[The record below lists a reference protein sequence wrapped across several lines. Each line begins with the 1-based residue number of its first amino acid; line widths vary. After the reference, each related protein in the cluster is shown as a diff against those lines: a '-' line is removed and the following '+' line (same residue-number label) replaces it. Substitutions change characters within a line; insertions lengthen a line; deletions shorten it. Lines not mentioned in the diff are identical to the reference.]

1 MTSALK
7 KMYLWLMFFFLYAPI
22 LVLVLFSFNASRSR
36 GNWGGWSL
44 RWYGELFRDQ
54 GLMTALGNTVL
65 IALAAALVSA
75 AAGTIAAVGI
85 YNLKGWKKSFVMNIT
100 YLPVLNPDIV
110 IGISMMILFI
120 AMSFPRGMASL
131 IVSHITF
138 GLPYGVISVLPKLA
152 QLDPQLFDAA
162 LDLGA
167 TPKEAYIKVIL
178 PQIMPGIF
186 TGFLLAF
193 TMSVDDFV
201 VSFFVTGNGVAN
213 LAISIYSMSRRGINP
228 KINAVL
234 TLLFAAV
241 VAMMYLIQRRLQRTP
256 KITDPDDSLYR

>member
-1 MTSALK
+1 MRLIK
-7 KMYLWLMFFFLYAPI
+7 KCYLWLIFFFLYAPI

-36 GNWGGWSL
+36 GNWGGFSL
-44 RWYGELFRDQ
+44 RWYAELFQDRAI
-54 GLMTALGNTVL
+54 MSALGNTVI
-65 IALAAALVSA
+65 IALVSAVISA
-75 AAGTIAAVGI
+75 AAGTVAAIGI
-85 YNLKGWKKSFVMNIT
+85 YRLKGWKKSLIMNIT

-120 AMSFPRGMASL
+120 AMSFPRGMVSL
-131 IVSHITF
+131 IVAHITF

-152 QLDPQLFDAA
+152 QLDPQIFDAA

-167 TPKEAYIKVIL
+167 TPKDAYLKVIL
-178 PQIMPGIF
+178 PQILPGVF

-234 TLLFAAV
+234 TLLFVAV
-241 VAMMYLIQRRLQRTP
+241 VAMMYIIQRRL
-256 KITDPDDSLYR
+256 KKSSLDEMNMNLWA

>member
-1 MTSALK
+1 MMAALK
-7 KMYLWLMFFFLYAPI
+7 KCYLWLIFVFLYAPI
-22 LVLVLFSFNASRSR
+22 LVLILFSFNASRSR
-36 GNWGGWSL
+36 GNWAGLSL
-44 RWYGELFRDQ
+44 RWYAELFQDRAI
-54 GLMTALGNTVL
+54 MAALGNTV
-65 IALAAALVSA
+65 IIALVSA
-75 AAGTIAAVGI
+75 AIAAAAGTVAAVGI
-85 YNLKGWKKSFVMNIT
+85 YRLKGWKKSFVMNVT

-120 AMSFPRGMASL
+120 AMSFPRGMVSL
-131 IVSHITF
+131 IVAHITF

-152 QLDPQLFDAA
+152 QLDPQIFDAA

-167 TPKEAYIKVIL
+167 RPRDAYLKVIL
-178 PQIMPGIF
+178 PQIMPGVF
-186 TGFLLAF
+186 TGFLLAL

-234 TLLFAAV
+234 TLLFVAV
-241 VAMMYLIQRRLQRTP
+241 AAMMYLIQKRLSKSEQAF
-256 KITDPDDSLYR
+256 

>member
-1 MTSALK
+1 MAALK
-7 KMYLWLMFFFLYAPI
+7 KCYLWLIFIFLYAPI
-22 LVLVLFSFNASRSR
+22 LVLILFSFNASRSR
-36 GNWGGWSL
+36 GNWAGLSL
-44 RWYGELFRDQ
+44 RWYVELFQDRAI
-54 GLMTALGNTVL
+54 MAALANTV
-65 IALAAALVSA
+65 IIALVSA
-75 AAGTIAAVGI
+75 AVAAAAGTVAAVGI
-85 YNLKGWKKSFVMNIT
+85 YRLKGWKKSLIMNVT

-131 IVSHITF
+131 IVAHITF

-152 QLDPQLFDAA
+152 QLDPQIFDAA

-167 TPKEAYIKVIL
+167 KPREAYLKVIL
-178 PQIMPGIF
+178 PQILPGVF

-234 TLLFAAV
+234 TLLFVAV
-241 VAMMYLIQRRLQRTP
+241 AAMMYLIQRRLSKSEQAF
-256 KITDPDDSLYR
+256 

>member
-1 MTSALK
+1 MRAILK
-7 KMYLWLMFFFLYAPI
+7 KCYLWLIFIFLYAPI
-22 LVLVLFSFNASRSR
+22 LVLILFSFNVSRSR
-36 GNWGGWSL
+36 GNWGGLSL
-44 RWYGELFRDQ
+44 RWYGELFQDRAI
-54 GLMTALGNTVL
+54 MTALGNTVL
-65 IALAAALVSA
+65 IALVAAAVSA
-75 AAGTIAAVGI
+75 AVGTVAAVGI
-85 YNLKGWKKSFVMNIT
+85 YRLKGWKKSFVMNIT
-100 YLPVLNPDIV
+100 YLPILNPDIV

-152 QLDPQLFDAA
+152 QLDPQIFDAA

-167 TPKEAYIKVIL
+167 TPREAYFKVIL
-178 PQIMPGIF
+178 PQILPGVF

-234 TLLFAAV
+234 TLLFIAV
-241 VAMMYLIQRRLQRTP
+241 AAMMYLIQRRLR
-256 KITDPDDSLYR
+256 KSSREAV

>member
-1 MTSALK
+1 
-7 KMYLWLMFFFLYAPI
+7 
-22 LVLVLFSFNASRSR
+22 
-36 GNWGGWSL
+36 
-44 RWYGELFRDQ
+44 
-54 GLMTALGNTVL
+54 
-65 IALAAALVSA
+65 
-75 AAGTIAAVGI
+75 AAVGI
-85 YNLKGWKKSFVMNIT
+85 YRLKGWKKSFVMNIT
-100 YLPVLNPDIV
+100 YLPILNPDIV

-131 IVSHITF
+131 IVAHITF

-152 QLDPQLFDAA
+152 QLDPQIFDAA

-167 TPKEAYIKVIL
+167 TPRDAYIKVIL
-178 PQIMPGIF
+178 PQILPGVF

-234 TLLFAAV
+234 TLLFIAV
-241 VAMMYLIQRRLQRTP
+241 AAMMYLIQRRLR
-256 KITDPDDSLYR
+256 KSSREAL

>member
-1 MTSALK
+1 MREMLK
-7 KMYLWLMFFFLYAPI
+7 KGYLWLVFFFLYAPI

-36 GNWGGWSL
+36 GNWGGLSL
-44 RWYGELFRDQ
+44 RWYIELFQDRAI
-54 GLMTALGNTVL
+54 MTALGNTVL
-65 IALAAALVSA
+65 IAIVASVISA
-75 AAGTIAAVGI
+75 AAGTVAAIGI
-85 YNLKGWKKSFVMNIT
+85 YRLKGWKKSLIMNVT

-120 AMSFPRGMASL
+120 AMEFPRGMPSL

-152 QLDPQLFDAA
+152 QLDPQIFDAA

-167 TPKEAYIKVIL
+167 TPKEAYMKVIL
-178 PQIMPGIF
+178 PQIIPGVF

-213 LAISIYSMSRRGINP
+213 LAISIYSMSRRGVNP

-241 VAMMYLIQRRLQRTP
+241 AAMMYLIQRRMDRSALE
-256 KITDPDDSLYR
+256 ISI